1 MNTPSA
7 TTDPY
12 DILFQ
17 FALNQ
22 KSNLIASIKDDL
34 ERSGLSVLLGYLEQ
48 KENDPAFLSF
58 IEREIKKAIVDQW
71 VLLADWTT
79 EYKERLTSHGEFMW
93 FFPQYEFTISFD
105 RKKDS
110 KGYGKGPLIE
120 IHVGSAKICVDKATG
135 QIYRPGD
142 EANWTRDAVLVEEEK
157 KHAVFRTLPGI
168 FLAVRT
174 TDDLKGKTQDTARF
188 LQFAPAPSEYRYGL
202 RSRPASI
209 GAVPPG
215 SIRIDP
221 TSPLYPRLT
230 RHGVVVYAKPLTQDQ
245 VKDYELTPY
254 IEADELVR
262 RTLDWS
268 IKEIDQAEK
277 NSGVSGFRRVL
288 IRKLDEDPKTFRGW
302 LDLFWKNLGPFFS
315 NELTD
320 SIQQK
325 VQKAF
330 HLRYVE

>member
-1 MNTPSA
+1 MPSA

-22 KSNLIASIKDDL
+22 KSNLIARIKDDL
-34 ERSGLSVLLGYLEQ
+34 ERSGLPVLLGYLEQ

-58 IEREIKKAIVDQW
+58 IEQEIKKAIVDQW

-79 EYKERLTSHGEFMW
+79 EYKEPLTSHGEFMW
-93 FFPQYEFTISFD
+93 FFPRYGFTMSFD
-105 RKKDS
+105 REKDS
-110 KGYGKGPLIE
+110 KGYGKGPSIE
-120 IHVGSAKICVDKATG
+120 IQVGSAKIYVGTAKG

-142 EANWTRDAVLVEEEK
+142 DAAWTRDAVHVAEEK
-157 KHAVFRTLPGI
+157 KYAVVRTLPGV

-174 TDDLKGKTQDTARF
+174 TDDRKGKTQDTARF

-202 RSRPASI
+202 RTRPAGI
-209 GAVPPG
+209 GTVPPG

-230 RHGVVVYAKPLTQDQ
+230 RHGVVVYTKPLTQDQ

-268 IKEIDQAEK
+268 IKEIDQGEK
-277 NSGVSGFRRVL
+277 NSGVSGFRRL
-288 IRKLDEDPKTFRGW
+288 IRKLDENPETFREW
-302 LDLFWKNLGPFFS
+302 LNLFWENLGPFFS

-325 VQKAF
+325 VRKAF